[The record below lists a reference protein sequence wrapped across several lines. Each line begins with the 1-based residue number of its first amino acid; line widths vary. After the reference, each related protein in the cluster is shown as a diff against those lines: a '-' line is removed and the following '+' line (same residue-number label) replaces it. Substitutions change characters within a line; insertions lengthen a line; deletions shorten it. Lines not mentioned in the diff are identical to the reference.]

1 MSTTDIIPGIALTA
15 RCMTE
20 VMEYIKKQDEEIKKL
35 KQENG
40 EIMDSLDKELGVE
53 RNLARDVRILV
64 EEIDELKEENKKL
77 KKGNETYE
85 DLLAGEKGLID
96 EINKL
101 KEENKKLQE
110 FCKRGR
116 VAKKDSPLEELFLR
130 EAGLMYHDDGET
142 LVSSKKPQID

>member
-20 VMEYIKKQDEEIKKL
+20 VMDYIKKQDEEIKKL
-35 KQENG
+35 KKRIEEDHKAVPSFLIQDKY
-40 EIMDSLDKELGVE
+40 MD
-53 RNLARDVRILV
+53 AM
-64 EEIDELKEENKKL
+64 
-77 KKGNETYE
+77 
-85 DLLAGEKGLID
+85 
-96 EINKL
+96 
-101 KEENKKLQE
+101 EENKKLQE

-116 VAKKDSPLEELFLR
+116 VAKKDSPLEEMFLR

>member
-1 MSTTDIIPGIALTA
+1 
-15 RCMTE
+15 
-20 VMEYIKKQDEEIKKL
+20 
-35 KQENG
+35 
-40 EIMDSLDKELGVE
+40 MDSLDKELGVE

-64 EEIDELKEENKKL
+64 EENEELKTSIQTTTSYWTDSNELLKDEIKKL

-116 VAKKDSPLEELFLR
+116 VAKKDSPLEEMFLR

>member
-20 VMEYIKKQDEEIKKL
+20 VMEYIKKQDEEI
-35 KQENG
+35 
-40 EIMDSLDKELGVE
+40 
-53 RNLARDVRILV
+53 
-64 EEIDELKEENKKL
+64 KKL

-116 VAKKDSPLEELFLR
+116 VAKKDSPLEEMFLR